1 MSDQVKLILIIAL
14 AVIAIILVL
23 IIINNT
29 RKSNLKKDVDDLH
42 FRFNAIKTIPLAFK
56 INKAQAIAK
65 RNAETADKVKTY
77 YEKYEEAQKHIDQ
90 ISSLLEDLEDELSEK
105 NFYNARAIIEEAKE
119 NLDQSEKEVDEI
131 DKFLEKFSEEETI
144 LRDNSSKLK
153 EKFRKEKLYINENA
167 NTLAIS
173 LGGVEK
179 KVEAVEELFSQS
191 EEFIYI
197 NDYTSS
203 KETLKKI
210 DDALNDI
217 ENSIISLPELVVD
230 AKGAIPA
237 LLDETNRQFALAR
250 QRGVYTEHLNIDLE
264 MEAIQKALNE
274 DVKTLS
280 EGNIGEVKE
289 HLEVYKEKLNGLLNA
304 LNNENNYYVSLKAK
318 SDEIANEINEIKS
331 LHNYVEKAYQKDKER
346 FGIEDID
353 TYLKDDTKATNDFQ
367 ATYIAINGDIADN
380 MRPASEIFKEI
391 EELNARI
398 KTNKDILAKYKATF
412 DKNTTDEQRA
422 KDQLMKLQ
430 VVLNEV
436 EVKVLEYHLPAIAD
450 SYKDDL
456 VKGREKVAKIK
467 ELLAEV
473 PLNLELL
480 NSTLDETI
488 DFIFTFYNNVNN
500 IVGMAIMV
508 ENAIVFGNK
517 YRSSH
522 PEVERDLSRAE
533 LSYLNGEYTKALT
546 MSIACMEKLFPNRK
560 SSTYLEN
567 I

>member
-250 QRGVYTEHLNIDLE
+250 QRGVYTEHLNIDSE

-391 EELNARI
+391 EELNERI

-456 VKGREKVAKIK
+456 IKGREKVAKIK

>member
-250 QRGVYTEHLNIDLE
+250 QRGVYTEHLNIDSE

-280 EGNIGEVKE
+280 EGNIEW
-289 HLEVYKEKLNGLLNA
+289 
-304 LNNENNYYVSLKAK
+304 
-318 SDEIANEINEIKS
+318 IIKCS
-331 LHNYVEKAYQKDKER
+331 K
-346 FGIEDID
+346 
-353 TYLKDDTKATNDFQ
+353 
-367 ATYIAINGDIADN
+367 
-380 MRPASEIFKEI
+380 
-391 EELNARI
+391 
-398 KTNKDILAKYKATF
+398 
-412 DKNTTDEQRA
+412 
-422 KDQLMKLQ
+422 
-430 VVLNEV
+430 
-436 EVKVLEYHLPAIAD
+436 
-450 SYKDDL
+450 
-456 VKGREKVAKIK
+456 
-467 ELLAEV
+467 
-473 PLNLELL
+473 
-480 NSTLDETI
+480 
-488 DFIFTFYNNVNN
+488 
-500 IVGMAIMV
+500 
-508 ENAIVFGNK
+508 
-517 YRSSH
+517 
-522 PEVERDLSRAE
+522 
-533 LSYLNGEYTKALT
+533 
-546 MSIACMEKLFPNRK
+546 
-560 SSTYLEN
+560 
-567 I
+567 

>member
-173 LGGVEK
+173 LGGIEK

-250 QRGVYTEHLNIDLE
+250 QRGVYTEHLNIDSE

>member
-1 MSDQVKLILIIAL
+1 
-14 AVIAIILVL
+14 
-23 IIINNT
+23 
-29 RKSNLKKDVDDLH
+29 
-42 FRFNAIKTIPLAFK
+42 
-56 INKAQAIAK
+56 
-65 RNAETADKVKTY
+65 
-77 YEKYEEAQKHIDQ
+77 
-90 ISSLLEDLEDELSEK
+90 
-105 NFYNARAIIEEAKE
+105 
-119 NLDQSEKEVDEI
+119 
-131 DKFLEKFSEEETI
+131 
-144 LRDNSSKLK
+144 
-153 EKFRKEKLYINENA
+153 
-167 NTLAIS
+167 
-173 LGGVEK
+173 
-179 KVEAVEELFSQS
+179 
-191 EEFIYI
+191 
-197 NDYTSS
+197 
-203 KETLKKI
+203 
-210 DDALNDI
+210 
-217 ENSIISLPELVVD
+217 
-230 AKGAIPA
+230 
-237 LLDETNRQFALAR
+237 
-250 QRGVYTEHLNIDLE
+250 
-264 MEAIQKALNE
+264 
-274 DVKTLS
+274 
-280 EGNIGEVKE
+280 
-289 HLEVYKEKLNGLLNA
+289 
-304 LNNENNYYVSLKAK
+304 
-318 SDEIANEINEIKS
+318 
-331 LHNYVEKAYQKDKER
+331 
-346 FGIEDID
+346 
-353 TYLKDDTKATNDFQ
+353 
-367 ATYIAINGDIADN
+367 

-391 EELNARI
+391 EELNERI
-398 KTNKDILAKYKATF
+398 KTNKDILTKYKATF

>member
-105 NFYNARAIIEEAKE
+105 NFYNARTIIEEAKE

-250 QRGVYTEHLNIDLE
+250 QRGVYTEHLNIDSE

-274 DVKTLS
+274 DIKTLS

-391 EELNARI
+391 EELNERI
-398 KTNKDILAKYKATF
+398 KTNKDILTKYKATF

-456 VKGREKVAKIK
+456 IKGREKVAKIK

>member
-250 QRGVYTEHLNIDLE
+250 QRGVYTEHLNIDSE

-391 EELNARI
+391 EELNERI
-398 KTNKDILAKYKATF
+398 KTNKDILTKYKATF

>member
-250 QRGVYTEHLNIDLE
+250 QRGVYTEHLNIDSE

-391 EELNARI
+391 EELNERI
-398 KTNKDILAKYKATF
+398 KTNKDILTKYKATF

-456 VKGREKVAKIK
+456 IKGREKVAKIK

>member
-105 NFYNARAIIEEAKE
+105 NFYNARAIIEEAKK

-203 KETLKKI
+203 KEILKKI

-391 EELNARI
+391 EELNERI

>member
-29 RKSNLKKDVDDLH
+29 RKSNLKKDADDLH

-250 QRGVYTEHLNIDLE
+250 QRGVYTEHLNIDSE

-391 EELNARI
+391 EELNERI
-398 KTNKDILAKYKATF
+398 KTNKDILTKYKATF